1 MFNAQGLPKLRFHL
15 VYDVE
20 DTSFLLYAQTHC
32 GIKSYLIC
40 FKSAPYHNTMVK
52 TVRKLVKRE
61 EKLDNVGFCNGENQ
75 CH

>member
-1 MFNAQGLPKLRFHL
+1 MQGLPNLRFHL
-15 VYDVE
+15 IFNVE
-20 DTSFLLYAQTHC
+20 NTSFLLYAQTHC
-32 GIKSYLIC
+32 GIKSYHLMC
-40 FKSAPYHNTMVK
+40 FKSAPCHNEMVT